1 MTKKLSFVIK
11 TSQSFIRHSEDSFK
25 NYLPQYNSLFEDL
38 TDTYIPLL
46 NMVENLEKE
55 NVECR
60 FSLVISPV
68 FCTLMEDENVQ
79 NQYLLWLENKIL
91 LGQNEL
97 ERNSD
102 NEALQEIIRSNI
114 KKLKKVQQ
122 LFKEDYN
129 KQILKKFAEYH
140 QKGFIELIA
149 TCGTDIFIPH
159 FMDLPEVVS
168 AQIEAG
174 LQSYRQTFGIF
185 PDGFWLPELGY
196 AAGVEDLIRA
206 YGYSYTILDAR
217 SVLLS
222 EELPSTGLF
231 YPLRASNSLTVFVA
245 EPETKEMIFGDSGF
259 ASNPVYRNEN
269 HDIGFELP
277 LKSLSPVLQ
286 SGSVRYSTGYKYWNK
301 SLSDSQDGIYDYKEA
316 VKQAKKDAKAFLE
329 AKNKV
334 LSKACKCLPELN
346 YVETVCTLDADLLK
360 QSWSEWIV
368 WFEQIMRKSKEY
380 EISMVKCNE
389 MLEKAFT
396 LEKITPYYSSEAG
409 DGYGENLLSSKNCWM
424 MRYVRKAS
432 ERMIDLSDRFPND
445 TGLKTRLLNL
455 GAKELM
461 IAQSSL
467 LAKMIENEEFPEYAE
482 KRFKESISAFTVVF
496 DSLGS
501 NTVSTEWLTK
511 LEEKDDLFPWMN
523 YRIFSKKK

>member
-1 MTKKLSFVIK
+1 MTKKISFVIK
-11 TSQSFIRHSEDSFK
+11 TSQSFIRHSETAIK

-46 NMVENLEKE
+46 SMVENLEKE

-68 FCTLMEDENVQ
+68 FCTLMDDENVQ
-79 NQYLLWLENKIL
+79 NQYLVWLDNKIQ

-102 NEALQEIIRSNI
+102 NEAIQEIIKNDI
-114 KKLKKVQQ
+114 KKLKKTSQI
-122 LFKEDYN
+122 FTDDYD

-159 FMDLPEVVS
+159 YMDLPEVIS
-168 AQIEAG
+168 AQIETG
-174 LQSYRQTFGIF
+174 LQSYRQTFGVF

-196 AAGVEDLIRA
+196 SSGVEEIIRA

-231 YPLRASNSLTVFVA
+231 YPLRASNSLTLFVA
-245 EPETKEMIFGDSGF
+245 APDTKEMIFGDSGF

-316 VKQAKKDAKAFLE
+316 VKQAKKDAKTFLE
-329 AKNKV
+329 AKNKT
-334 LSKACKCLPELN
+334 LLKASKCLPDLN
-346 YVETVCTLDADLLK
+346 YVESVCTLDADLLK

-368 WFEQIMRKSKEY
+368 WFEQLLRKSKEY
-380 EISMVKCNE
+380 EISIVKCNE
-389 MLEKAFT
+389 MIEKAFS
-396 LEKITPYYSSEAG
+396 LEKIKPYYSSSAG
-409 DGYGENLLSSKNCWM
+409 DAAM
-424 MRYVRKAS
+424 
-432 ERMIDLSDRFPND
+432 
-445 TGLKTRLLNL
+445 
-455 GAKELM
+455 
-461 IAQSSL
+461 
-467 LAKMIENEEFPEYAE
+467 
-482 KRFKESISAFTVVF
+482 
-496 DSLGS
+496 
-501 NTVSTEWLTK
+501 
-511 LEEKDDLFPWMN
+511 
-523 YRIFSKKK
+523 